1 MTPRISGCTRSSGKV
16 SRCIQSRISSPS
28 RVAVK
33 EPGVVE
39 MVLNSR
45 PRCWWVRLTGY
56 QGVSPREISRA
67 NIFECRHSSS
77 ISVSAYR
84 TCALVAALS

>member
-1 MTPRISGCTRSSGKV
+1 MEI
-16 SRCIQSRISSPS
+16 
-28 RVAVK
+28 
-33 EPGVVE
+33 
-39 MVLNSR
+39 VLNRR
-45 PRCWWVRLTGY
+45 PRFWWARLTGY
-56 QGVSPREISRA
+56 QGVPPCEISRA